1 MSDRPAFL
9 RDRPAPLPAVAAA
22 RPATA
27 ATPAPAKRIPGE
39 AGLWVLL
46 LGDMTVFALFFGAFL
61 VTRGQHPAEFAA
73 SRTQLT
79 IGLGAANTVAL
90 LTSSLLVARAVR
102 AHREGRGPQAA
113 RRLIAGAG
121 LCALVFATIKG
132 LEWGERLH
140 AGDTPASSDFFMFYF
155 AITAVHFLHLL
166 IGVALLG
173 WVWRIVGRP
182 GPAGARERLIVE
194 CGASYW
200 HMVDLLWIV
209 IFPLLYLA
217 ST

>member
-9 RDRPAPLPAVAAA
+9 RDRPTRPAPLPAVTAAP
-22 RPATA
+22 PATSA
-27 ATPAPAKRIPGE
+27 ERIPGE

-61 VTRGQHPAEFAA
+61 VARGEHPAGFAA
-73 SRTQLT
+73 AREHLT
-79 IGLGAANTVAL
+79 VGLGAANTVAL

-113 RRLIAGAG
+113 RRLVAGAG
-121 LCALVFATIKG
+121 LCALAFAAIKAV
-132 LEWGERLH
+132 EWGARLH
-140 AGDTPASSDFFMFYF
+140 AGDTPASDDFFMFYF
-155 AITAVHFLHLL
+155 AITAIHFLHLL
-166 IGVALLG
+166 IGVAALG
-173 WVWRIVGRP
+173 WVWRIVGRAA
-182 GPAGARERLIVE
+182 PATPRERLIVE